1 MICYLGL
8 GSNLGDKR
16 NYINKAKEMISSL
29 DNVNLLRSSSV
40 IQTEPYGKTDQP
52 EFLNCVVEV
61 ETELE
66 PTQLLL
72 KCLDIEDQ
80 LGRTRIEK
88 WGPRTIDIDMLFYEE
103 LIINSE
109 LLTLPHPEIHKREFV
124 LRSLDELCPDFVHP
138 ILQKNINNIF
148 MEFK

>member
-138 ILQKNINNIF
+138 ILKKNINNIF